1 MISEEKQL
9 WLEEYKELAL
19 EVRQFAT
26 EVYQTNRLMLPTLVI
41 GLLVLYGEVEK
52 FVGVEIKNIEAV
64 HRLVWCGCLTISL
77 IWISN
82 VSRLAQRVYLHRDTI
97 RQHERKLGLI
107 GHGKIVG
114 VDQRSFVL
122 RILGHGNLRLIGFGI
137 YFSLILYFPLKSI
150 NSYEM
155 LIPRV
160 TIIGS
165 GVLSI
170 WIWYFYFKQPF
181 RTSSKTPIRW
191 QHIVS
196 IILLLI
202 PLALPFLGK
211 VTRTSIHGM
220 VGWVVIEAIVAGLL
234 IWIWYFYFK
243 KHTPLTSKTPIKWYH
258 IALIIILLTLIIG
271 PLTFFLANLQT
282 QPDANAHLMRGLKH
296 YANGE
301 YDKAIDAY
309 TKAIKIKPDDASAY
323 VLRAESHRANKQ
335 NGLSDD
341 DWVKANELRKAQ

>member
-1 MISEEKQL
+1 MLSEEKQL

-170 WIWYFYFKQPF
+170 WIWYFYFK
-181 RTSSKTPIRW
+181 
-191 QHIVS
+191 
-196 IILLLI
+196 
-202 PLALPFLGK
+202 
-211 VTRTSIHGM
+211 
-220 VGWVVIEAIVAGLL
+220 
-234 IWIWYFYFK
+234 

-301 YDKAIDAY
+301 YAKAIEEY
-309 TKAIKIKPDDASAY
+309 TKAITIKPDYTKVYALRGEAY
-323 VLRAESHRANKQ
+323 RVQGEDGKSNRDLGLAKALREGQ
-335 NGLSDD
+335 
-341 DWVKANELRKAQ
+341 